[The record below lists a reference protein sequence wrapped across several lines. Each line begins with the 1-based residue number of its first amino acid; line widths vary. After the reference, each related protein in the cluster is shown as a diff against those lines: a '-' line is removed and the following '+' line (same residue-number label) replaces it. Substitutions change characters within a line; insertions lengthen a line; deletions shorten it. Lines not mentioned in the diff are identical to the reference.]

1 MGKLSELNI
10 PSILTMTR
18 KRHDFQ
24 GVPFLVNYA
33 DQPPYCIV
41 DKLENNNNKVSG
53 VFLDVLSIALQY
65 LNATLV
71 LREPNQENR
80 NIWHKRYL
88 NYIKKL

>member
-1 MGKLSELNI
+1 MGKLSELHI

-33 DQPPYCIV
+33 GNSAPYCIV
-41 DKLENNNNKVSG
+41 DKLENNTNKVSG
-53 VFLDVLSIALQY
+53 VFFDVLSIALQY

-71 LREPNQENR
+71 LREPNEENR

-88 NYIKKL
+88 N

>member
-1 MGKLSELNI
+1 
-10 PSILTMTR
+10 MTR

-41 DKLENNNNKVSG
+41 DKQENNINKVSG
-53 VFLDVLSIALQY
+53 VFLDVLRIALQY

-71 LREPNQENR
+71 LRESNQENR

-88 NYIKKL
+88 LYKNNIILLMSQKTKFHL